1 MARPAGFE
9 LSRPLI
15 SGVAALI
22 AAVCVSCSSQTP
34 ADEARA
40 PGSPSDHASP
50 PTFVNGGPCPLLDDP
65 EFPQEAGCASVVRA
79 EGATLTVYALTSA
92 DEKPRGWRV
101 RLVTSEVEI
110 DQELEAGADYPR
122 AVGASDIDGDGD
134 MEWWMKVLD
143 YASHGAPWAR
153 LNLMFVEGDALVP
166 LTLDGEA
173 MAVNY
178 GGITRLGEGASCS
191 PGEIAL
197 YRAEARDPQ
206 NTRWELSRRTY
217 RIQGTAASYVREE
230 RSIERFNNY
239 VDPELRRYFRVVC
252 AGAELIPF

>member
-1 MARPAGFE
+1 MVR
-9 LSRPLI
+9 SRL
-15 SGVAALI
+15 SGVAVLI
-22 AAVCVSCSSQTP
+22 VAACVSCSAQTP
-34 ADEARA
+34 AGEADPVA
-40 PGSPSDHASP
+40 SPSSQASP
-50 PTFVNGGPCPLLDDP
+50 STFVNGGPCPLFEDP
-65 EFPQEAGCASVVRA
+65 EFPKEAGCASVVEA
-79 EGATLTVYALTSA
+79 GEATLTVYALTSP
-92 DEKPRGWRV
+92 DEKPLGWRV
-101 RLVTSEVEI
+101 RLVTSKEEI

-122 AVGASDIDGDGD
+122 AVGASDVDGDGE
-134 MEWWMKVLD
+134 MEWWLKVLD

-153 LNLMFVEGDALVP
+153 LNLMFVQGGALVP

-191 PGEIAL
+191 PGEITL
-197 YRAEARDPQ
+197 YRAQARDPQ

-217 RIQGTAASYVREE
+217 RIEGTAASYIGEQ
-230 RSIERFNNY
+230 RSVERFDNY

>member
-1 MARPAGFE
+1 MAQPAGSE
-9 LSRPLI
+9 TLSPLLVRI
-15 SGVAALI
+15 SVLLAAACVA
-22 AAVCVSCSSQTP
+22 CSSQTSGREADP
-34 ADEARA
+34 AA
-40 PGSPSDHASP
+40 SPSNQASP

-79 EGATLTVYALTSA
+79 EGATLTVYALTST
-92 DEKPRGWRV
+92 DEKPRGWRM

-110 DQELEAGADYPR
+110 DQELKAGADYPR
-122 AVGASDIDGDGD
+122 AVGASDIDADGD
-134 MEWWMKVLD
+134 MEWWLKVLD

-153 LNLMFVEGDALVP
+153 LNLMFVQGDALVP

-191 PGEIAL
+191 PGEITL
-197 YRAEARDPQ
+197 YRAVARDPQ
-206 NTRWELSRRTY
+206 NTRWELLRRTY
-217 RIQGTAASYVREE
+217 RIEGTAASYVGEE

-252 AGAELIPF
+252 GGAELIPF